1 MANTSA
7 EQRAA
12 RAIKTFEASGKVVES
27 VSINGK
33 TMEFKFKQETKDDLA
48 FIDFRAKN

>member
-1 MANTSA
+1 MANRSA

-33 TMEFKFKQETKDDLA
+33 TMEFKFKQEPEDDLG

>member
-12 RAIKTFEASGKVVES
+12 RAIKTFEASGKIVES

-33 TMEFKFKQETKDDLA
+33 AMTFKFKQEPEDELG
-48 FIDFRAKN
+48 FIDFKARK